1 MNDITRRFFSGDTL
15 EQALMQA
22 ARHFEVEPDELAYR
36 QIEKKH
42 GFVKMRRRFVIEVS
56 PEAPR
61 RETAPAER
69 PAAAGPPA
77 GPPAAPSP
85 AAPPRPEPPREECA
99 RREDERATRARD
111 DEEAPEIAAAPRI
124 PGPPLRISERID
136 PKTVVEAPDQ
146 GEEADGSD
154 GFEGAE
160 GAGQPAAARPA
171 PRKRRSL
178 VELPDAPRRA
188 IDLFEPATGAQA
200 DAAREGL
207 RRLFALGSLEL
218 EAEVLQGEDR
228 FEVEIWG
235 ADQEELLR
243 DRGRLLLGIQH
254 LLPRLIR
261 GVTGESS
268 PCRVDCENFHE
279 IRAERLRDLAQ
290 RAASE
295 VGRSGR
301 QRTLEPMSP
310 DERRIVHL
318 TLADD
323 PTVETESKGEGLFK
337 RVMVRPTSRRPRG
350 FEPFNR

>member
-1 MNDITRRFFSGDTL
+1 MSDTTRRFFSGDTL

-22 ARHFEVEPDELAYR
+22 ARHFGIDPEEVDYR

-61 RETAPAER
+61 KTGPQLER
-69 PAAAGPPA
+69 PAPP
-77 GPPAAPSP
+77 PPPLVEEVDETEVLGEELPESVP
-85 AAPPRPEPPREECA
+85 PAPPRR
-99 RREDERATRARD
+99 
-111 DEEAPEIAAAPRI
+111 
-124 PGPPLRISERID
+124 PGPPLRVSERID
-136 PKTVVEAPDQ
+136 PKPVTEALGP
-146 GEEADGSD
+146 
-154 GFEGAE
+154 
-160 GAGQPAAARPA
+160 PA
-171 PRKRRSL
+171 PSPPRGEGRPL
-178 VELPDAPRRA
+178 VELPAAPRRA
-188 IDLFEPATGAQA
+188 IDLYEPATGAQA
-200 DAAREGL
+200 DAAREAL
-207 RRLFALGSLEL
+207 QRLFALGSLRL

-228 FEVEIWG
+228 LEVEIWG
-235 ADQEELLR
+235 ADKEELLR

-290 RAASE
+290 RAASD
-295 VGRSGR
+295 VAKRGRP
-301 QRTLEPMSP
+301 RTLEPMAP

-337 RVMVRPTSRRPRG
+337 RVMVRPASRRPRG
-350 FEPFNR
+350 FDPYQ

>member
-1 MNDITRRFFSGDTL
+1 MSDTTRRFFSGDTL

-22 ARHFEVEPDELAYR
+22 ARHFGIDPEEVAYR

-61 RETAPAER
+61 RE
-69 PAAAGPPA
+69 
-77 GPPAAPSP
+77 GPPAAAPAEGPAKSP
-85 AAPPRPEPPREECA
+85 EEVVERPAPPVEAPPVEAPPAPPAPRAEIAAEVAEGVEAAPPSR
-99 RREDERATRARD
+99 T
-111 DEEAPEIAAAPRI
+111 

-136 PKTVVEAPDQ
+136 PETV
-146 GEEADGSD
+146 GEGPP
-154 GFEGAE
+154 EG
-160 GAGQPAAARPA
+160 
-171 PRKRRSL
+171 KREPGV
-178 VELPDAPRRA
+178 VELPEAPRRA
-188 IDLFEPATGAQA
+188 IDVYEPATGAQA
-200 DAAREGL
+200 DAAREAL
-207 RRLFALGSLEL
+207 RRLFALGRLEL

-228 FEVEIWG
+228 LEIEIWG

-243 DRGRLLLGIQH
+243 DRGRALLGIQH

-295 VGRSGR
+295 VARRGRP
-301 QRTLEPMSP
+301 RTLEPMSP

-323 PTVETESKGEGLFK
+323 PTVVTESKGEGLFK
-337 RVMVRPTSRRPRG
+337 RVMVLPAGSRKPRG
-350 FEPFNR
+350 FDPYGR